1 MALFHAENVVK
12 SEFALPAFQQEA
24 VDIEQEYDGKDRDD
38 QLSYAHI
45 CPDDVAAPQL
55 GQTAVVSERAYYVIY
70 SRRERAGDHV
80 RQIYPAVFDD
90 VAERHAGVDSS
101 HCDHRLSP

>member
-1 MALFHAENVVK
+1 MIFAMWRFSSAENVVK

-45 CPDDVAAPQL
+45 CP
-55 GQTAVVSERAYYVIY
+55 G
-70 SRRERAGDHV
+70 
-80 RQIYPAVFDD
+80 
-90 VAERHAGVDSS
+90 
-101 HCDHRLSP
+101 